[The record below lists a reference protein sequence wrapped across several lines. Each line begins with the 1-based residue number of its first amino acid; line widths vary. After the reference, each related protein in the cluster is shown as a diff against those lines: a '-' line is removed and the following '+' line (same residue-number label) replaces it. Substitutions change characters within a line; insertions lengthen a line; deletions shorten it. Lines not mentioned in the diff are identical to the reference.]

1 MGNIGASS
9 GINNGSVL
17 PLGLSS
23 GLHVKGAGSTPSPA
37 FEGLLDTYTGAV
49 AAYAYI
55 WLNGTYSGPLVEL
68 RRSSDNA
75 TEDFYPDGD
84 DILSLTSESS
94 EGVTL
99 ATWVGANDAYVR
111 TAYDQTGN
119 AAHWSSTTTSRQ
131 PKIITSG
138 ALEVDA
144 NGNVVAYF
152 DGSLSYLQNTFASS
166 VSDPSTF
173 VHVTN
178 TLSVPILGSTLVN
191 SNDNVN
197 DKRLWYRSPSIY
209 RVRNGGGT
217 EGNMTVASG
226 AFIQSSV
233 FENGTNF
240 RTAIDGGSVNTLTV
254 SGASTATGTT
264 LGDWNALTRP
274 LEMEQ
279 SLFIVFDSDIGNT
292 DLLAINSS
300 INDIYSHY

>member
-1 MGNIGASS
+1 
-9 GINNGSVL
+9 
-17 PLGLSS
+17 
-23 GLHVKGAGSTPSPA
+23 
-37 FEGLLDTYTGAV
+37 
-49 AAYAYI
+49 
-55 WLNGTYSGPLVEL
+55 
-68 RRSSDNA
+68 
-75 TEDFYPDGD
+75 
-84 DILSLTSESS
+84 
-94 EGVTL
+94 
-99 ATWVGANDAYVR
+99 
-111 TAYDQTGN
+111 
-119 AAHWSSTTTSRQ
+119 
-131 PKIITSG
+131 
-138 ALEVDA
+138 LEVDA

-178 TLSVPILGSTLVN
+178 TLSVPTLGSTLVN

-197 DKRLWYRSPSIY
+197 DKRLWYRSSSIY